1 MDSYSPEQKTTT
13 FIDSSLMSGSDRFR
27 TATGEF
33 YELSEDGTLD
43 YNSQI
48 GTYFRESHY
57 LRPAGANYTNWPH
70 MSNPDFATIISED
83 VILPNYRFPVRV
95 YGDPS
100 VVSDD
105 KMWHAIL
112 RGGSFE
118 GISYDAIYAPGTHI
132 DTIFTWEQPYTSK
145 EAKLYDQAKSP
156 VGVSYDYNYHLRR
169 YEEAIQRAYETGIP
183 NIYYLSLLAGLSEEE
198 ATGDGFGAFYNVA
211 ALPVEPVVTTVFNMT
226 KRSHLPRYAEYSE
239 AILGSTLYYDTISD
253 LSEYL
258 TEAYVSYGPTTTP
271 EIMFFADEGARDLL
285 TTEDTRRNRFPFYT
299 KTNFTTAGNSKLYG
313 LGQGLG
319 GASPPSGYSLSKT
332 IASGDR
338 SYYFLQALQKVFGTT
353 SGLAPSSQGF
363 IKHQHYTSA
372 SVDGVLEDIETNDN
386 TSLRQVDLMGMLS
399 YCYNNYDS
407 MTSNSV
413 FMGSGS
419 FASRAASD
427 PYTYGPEGI
436 DAILDTMN
444 EVYQAVKLNFDEGS
458 IVGGQDPG
466 YEMYALLKRI
476 RDRNDS
482 QPETIAYKVCKYLG
496 DVPEQSPTVKPIQEY
511 WIFNRGDED
520 PKDIELL
527 DSQIKYDTQYTYKIY
542 AYVAFSSLQYTY
554 SDMAMSQQ
562 ISHSPTSDGAQEEF
576 CLRFI
581 DGSGVP
587 TSKLFEY
594 ETAPTTATAENLY
607 YGTDQYLAD
616 FNITFGPT
624 VKIYEVPV
632 YSKVLSVVDHP
643 PPRIDAEPYQVLN
656 DSQKIGFRLNVES
669 SVAEPVPT
677 AISKPDA
684 DLFTRYALSNELNS
698 ADNIQKDMSNKSEVR
713 FIEVYR
719 LPKKPTQISDF
730 DGSLISTIDLR
741 IGNTDTSHNITH
753 YTQKIKTNQKYYYL
767 FRALNEHLVPGHL
780 SEIYETEL
788 VNDGGYKYATFETI
802 NEKDLKPPNPS
813 TPSKHFKKLFQVTPN
828 LQHVLLSTDNA
839 DFAQSAASQLSDGN
853 IQVGQADTPLWD
865 KEFKIR
871 LTSKKTGKKV
881 DLNITYVIEKEL

>member
-43 YNSQI
+43 YNSLR
-48 GTYFRESHY
+48 GTAYRESHY
-57 LRPAGANYTNWPH
+57 LRAAGANYTNWPY
-70 MSNPDFATIISED
+70 MSNPKFATVPSED
-83 VILPNYRFPVRV
+83 VMLPNYRFPVRV

-105 KMWHAIL
+105 KMWHAVL

-118 GISYDAIYAPGTHI
+118 GISYEPIYAPGTHI

-211 ALPVEPVVTTVFNMT
+211 ALPVDPVVTAVFNMT
-226 KRSHLPRYAEYSE
+226 ERSHLPRYAEYSE
-239 AILGSTLYYDTISD
+239 VSNATLYKDTISD
-253 LSEYL
+253 LSWYL
-258 TEAYVSYGPTTTP
+258 TGAYASYGPTTTP
-271 EIMFFADEGARDLL
+271 DIMFFAGEDARDLL

-299 KTNFTTAGNSKLYG
+299 KTNFTTAGNSELYDG
-313 LGQGLG
+313 F
-319 GASPPSGYSLSKT
+319 SLSRT
-332 IASGDR
+332 IGDRSDR

-372 SVDGVLEDIETNDN
+372 SIDGVLEDIETNDN
-386 TSLRQVDLMGMLS
+386 TSLRRVDLMGMLS

-444 EVYQAVKLNFDEGS
+444 EVYQAVKLNFDN
-458 IVGGQDPG
+458 GGLLSTTG
-466 YEMYALLKRI
+466 YEMYPLLKRI
-476 RDRNDS
+476 RDRDDS

-562 ISHSPTSDGAQEEF
+562 ISYKPEGQTAAKF
-576 CLRFI
+576 CLRFV
-581 DGSGVP
+581 DGSGAP

-594 ETAPTTATAENLY
+594 ETAPTTASAENLY
-607 YGTDQYLAD
+607 YGDDQYLAD

-669 SVAEPVPT
+669 FVPTVTPT
-677 AISKPDA
+677 AITSA
-684 DLFTRYALSNELNS
+684 DGELLSRYTLSNELNS
-698 ADNIQKDMSNKSEVR
+698 TDEIQADTNSEVR

-788 VNDGGYKYATFETI
+788 VSDGGYKYATFETI

>member
-43 YNSQI
+43 YNSLR
-48 GTYFRESHY
+48 GTAYRESHY
-57 LRPAGANYTNWPH
+57 LRAAGANYTNWPY
-70 MSNPDFATIISED
+70 MSNPKFATVPSED
-83 VILPNYRFPVRV
+83 VMLPNYRFPVRV

-105 KMWHAIL
+105 KMWHAVL

-118 GISYDAIYAPGTHI
+118 GISYEPIYAPGTHI

-211 ALPVEPVVTTVFNMT
+211 ALPVDPVVTAVFNMT
-226 KRSHLPRYAEYSE
+226 ERSHLPRYAEYSE
-239 AILGSTLYYDTISD
+239 VSNATLYKDTISD
-253 LSEYL
+253 LSWYL
-258 TEAYVSYGPTTTP
+258 TGAYASYGPTTTP
-271 EIMFFADEGARDLL
+271 DIMFFAGEDARDLL

-299 KTNFTTAGNSKLYG
+299 KTNFTTAGNSELYDG
-313 LGQGLG
+313 F
-319 GASPPSGYSLSKT
+319 SLSRT
-332 IASGDR
+332 IGGGNAGSSDR

-372 SVDGVLEDIETNDN
+372 SIDGVLEDIETNDN
-386 TSLRQVDLMGMLS
+386 TSLRRVDLMGMLS

-444 EVYQAVKLNFDEGS
+444 EVYQAVKLNFDN
-458 IVGGQDPG
+458 GGLLSTTG
-466 YEMYALLKRI
+466 YEMYPLLKRI
-476 RDRNDS
+476 RDRDDS

-562 ISHSPTSDGAQEEF
+562 ISYKPEGQTAAKF
-576 CLRFI
+576 CLRFV
-581 DGSGVP
+581 DGSGAP

-594 ETAPTTATAENLY
+594 ETAPTTASAENLY
-607 YGTDQYLAD
+607 YGDDQYLAD

-669 SVAEPVPT
+669 FVPTVTPT
-677 AISKPDA
+677 AITSA
-684 DLFTRYALSNELNS
+684 DGELLSRYTLSNELNS
-698 ADNIQKDMSNKSEVR
+698 TDEIQADTNSEVR

>member
-33 YELSEDGTLD
+33 YELSEEGTLD
-43 YNSQI
+43 YNSLR
-48 GTYFRESHY
+48 GTAYRESHY
-57 LRPAGANYTNWPH
+57 LRAAGANYTNWPY
-70 MSNPDFATIISED
+70 MSNPKFATVPSED
-83 VILPNYRFPVRV
+83 VMLPNYRFPVRV

-105 KMWHAIL
+105 KMWHAVL

-118 GISYDAIYAPGTHI
+118 GISYEPIYAPGTHI

-211 ALPVEPVVTTVFNMT
+211 ALPVDPVVTAVFNMT

-239 AILGSTLYYDTISD
+239 VSNATSYKDTISD
-253 LSEYL
+253 LSWYL
-258 TEAYVSYGPTTTP
+258 TGAYASYGPTTTP
-271 EIMFFADEGARDLL
+271 DIMFFADEGARDLL

-299 KTNFTTAGNSKLYG
+299 KTNFTTAGNSKLYDDF
-313 LGQGLG
+313 
-319 GASPPSGYSLSKT
+319 SLSQT
-332 IASGDR
+332 ITSDDR

-372 SVDGVLEDIETNDN
+372 SIDGVLEDIETNDN
-386 TSLRQVDLMGMLS
+386 TSLRRVDLMGMLS

-436 DAILDTMN
+436 DVILDTMN
-444 EVYQAVKLNFDEGS
+444 EVYQAVKLNFDN
-458 IVGGQDPG
+458 GGLLRTTG
-466 YEMYALLKRI
+466 YEMYPLLKRI
-476 RDRNDS
+476 RDRSDS

-562 ISHSPTSDGAQEEF
+562 ISHTPASDGTQEEF

-581 DGSGVP
+581 DGSGAP

-594 ETAPTTATAENLY
+594 ETAPTTASAENLY

-669 SVAEPVPT
+669 FVPTPAPT
-677 AISKPDA
+677 AITSA
-684 DLFTRYALSNELNS
+684 DGELLSRYTLSNELNS
-698 ADNIQKDMSNKSEVR
+698 TDEIQADTNSEVR
-713 FIEVYR
+713 FIEIYR

-741 IGNTDTSHNITH
+741 IGNTDTSHNIAH

-802 NEKDLKPPNPS
+802 NEKDLKPLNPS

>member
-33 YELSEDGTLD
+33 YELSEEGALD
-43 YNSQI
+43 YNSLR
-48 GTYFRESHY
+48 GTAYRESHY
-57 LRPAGANYTNWPH
+57 LRAAGANYTNWPY
-70 MSNPDFATIISED
+70 MSNPKFATVPSED
-83 VILPNYRFPVRV
+83 VMLPNYRFPVRV

-105 KMWHAIL
+105 KMWHAVL

-118 GISYDAIYAPGTHI
+118 GISYEPIYAPGTHI

-211 ALPVEPVVTTVFNMT
+211 ALPVDPVVTAVFNMT
-226 KRSHLPRYAEYSE
+226 ERSHLPRYAEYSE
-239 AILGSTLYYDTISD
+239 VSNATLYKDTISD
-253 LSEYL
+253 LSWYL
-258 TEAYVSYGPTTTP
+258 TGAYASYGPTTTP
-271 EIMFFADEGARDLL
+271 DIMFFAGEDARDLL

-299 KTNFTTAGNSKLYG
+299 KTNFTTAGNSKLYDDF
-313 LGQGLG
+313 
-319 GASPPSGYSLSKT
+319 SLSQA
-332 IASGDR
+332 IASDDR

-372 SVDGVLEDIETNDN
+372 SIDGVLEDIETNDN
-386 TSLRQVDLMGMLS
+386 TSLRRVDLMGMLS

-444 EVYQAVKLNFDEGS
+444 EVYQAVKLNFDN
-458 IVGGQDPG
+458 GGLLSTTG
-466 YEMYALLKRI
+466 YEMYPLLKRI
-476 RDRNDS
+476 RDRDDS

-562 ISHSPTSDGAQEEF
+562 ISHKPEGQTAAKF
-576 CLRFI
+576 CLRFV
-581 DGSGVP
+581 DGSGAP

-594 ETAPTTATAENLY
+594 ETAPTTASAENLY
-607 YGTDQYLAD
+607 YGDDQYLAD

-632 YSKVLSVVDHP
+632 YSKALSVVDHP

-669 SVAEPVPT
+669 FVPTVTPT
-677 AISKPDA
+677 AITSA
-684 DLFTRYALSNELNS
+684 DGELLSRYTLSNELNS
-698 ADNIQKDMSNKSEVR
+698 TDEIQADTNSEVR

-719 LPKKPTQISDF
+719 LTKE
-730 DGSLISTIDLR
+730 
-741 IGNTDTSHNITH
+741 TDT
-753 YTQKIKTNQKYYYL
+753 
-767 FRALNEHLVPGHL
+767 
-780 SEIYETEL
+780 
-788 VNDGGYKYATFETI
+788 
-802 NEKDLKPPNPS
+802 
-813 TPSKHFKKLFQVTPN
+813 
-828 LQHVLLSTDNA
+828 
-839 DFAQSAASQLSDGN
+839 DF
-853 IQVGQADTPLWD
+853 
-865 KEFKIR
+865 
-871 LTSKKTGKKV
+871 
-881 DLNITYVIEKEL
+881 

>member
-1 MDSYSPEQKTTT
+1 
-13 FIDSSLMSGSDRFR
+13 
-27 TATGEF
+27 
-33 YELSEDGTLD
+33 
-43 YNSQI
+43 
-48 GTYFRESHY
+48 
-57 LRPAGANYTNWPH
+57 
-70 MSNPDFATIISED
+70 
-83 VILPNYRFPVRV
+83 
-95 YGDPS
+95 
-100 VVSDD
+100 
-105 KMWHAIL
+105 MWHAIL

-118 GISYDAIYAPGTHI
+118 GISYDPIYAPGTHI

-169 YEEAIQRAYETGIP
+169 YEEAIQSAYETGIP

-211 ALPVEPVVTTVFNMT
+211 ALNADPVVTAVFDMT
-226 KRSHLPRYAEYSE
+226 ERSHLPRYAEYSE
-239 AILGSTLYYDTISD
+239 ASSATLYKDTISD
-253 LSEYL
+253 LSWYL
-258 TEAYVSYGPTTTP
+258 TGAYASLGPTTTP
-271 EIMFFADEGARDLL
+271 EIMFFADEGARALL

-299 KTNFTTAGNSKLYG
+299 KTNFTTAGNSKLYDG
-313 LGQGLG
+313 F
-319 GASPPSGYSLSKT
+319 SLSQT
-332 IASGDR
+332 IASDDR

-353 SGLAPSSQGF
+353 SGLSPSSQGF
-363 IKHQHYTSA
+363 VKHQHYTSA
-372 SVDGVLEDIETNDN
+372 SIDGVLEDIETNDS
-386 TSLRQVDLMGMLS
+386 TFLRRVDLMGMLS

-436 DAILDTMN
+436 DTVLDTMN
-444 EVYQAVKLNFDEGS
+444 EVYQAIKLNFDN
-458 IVGGQDPG
+458 GGLLNTTG
-466 YEMYALLKRI
+466 YEMYPLLKRI
-476 RDRNDS
+476 RDRRDS
-482 QPETIAYKVCKYLG
+482 HPETIAYKVCKYLG
-496 DVPEQSPTVKPIQEY
+496 DVSEQSPTVKPIQEY

-562 ISHSPTSDGAQEEF
+562 ISHQPASNGNQEEF

-594 ETAPTTATAENLY
+594 ETAPTTASAENLY

-624 VKIYEVPV
+624 VKIYEIPV

-669 SVAEPVPT
+669 FVPTPAPT
-677 AISKPDA
+677 AITSA
-684 DLFTRYALSNELNS
+684 DGELLSRYTLSNELNS
-698 ADNIQKDMSNKSEVR
+698 TDEIQADTNSEVR
-713 FIEVYR
+713 FIEIYR

-802 NEKDLKPPNPS
+802 NEKDLKPLNPS